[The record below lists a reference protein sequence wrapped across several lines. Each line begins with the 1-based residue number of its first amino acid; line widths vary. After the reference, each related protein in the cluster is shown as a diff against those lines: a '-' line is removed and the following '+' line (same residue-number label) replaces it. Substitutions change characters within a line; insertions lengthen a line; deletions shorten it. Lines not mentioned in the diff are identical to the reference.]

1 MGRFQDCSA
10 AAAGG
15 CPSQERVTEEAYFGA
30 CAKKTMYSQAGLSYF
45 NPVSGTDMGGE
56 IVLSN

>member
-15 CPSQERVTEEAYFGA
+15 CPSQERVTEEGYFA
-30 CAKKTMYSQAGLSYF
+30 SAKKPIYSQAGLSYF